1 MFSGRAEPG
10 NGSVRLPTTLE
21 CRTRAMTVKIR
32 PTIKLQTMT
41 CEYSAQD
48 DLTIRYEELLR
59 LRQVVRQ
66 TELMAATARYGIDLR
81 NRATTQLN

>member
-1 MFSGRAEPG
+1 
-10 NGSVRLPTTLE
+10 
-21 CRTRAMTVKIR
+21 MTVKIL
-32 PTIKLQTMT
+32 PTIKPQTMI

-66 TELMAATARYGIDLR
+66 AELMAETPHYTLDLR

>member
-1 MFSGRAEPG
+1 
-10 NGSVRLPTTLE
+10 
-21 CRTRAMTVKIR
+21 MTVKMR
-32 PTIKLQTMT
+32 PTIKPQTMT

-66 TELMAATARYGIDLR
+66 TELMAETARYGIDLR
-81 NRATTQLN
+81 NRATTQPN